1 MERLTTRNIA
11 GVAVY
16 KHPFECERCGD
27 TIWRLPDYGNES
39 PTEKLAEYEDLDEQG
54 LLLRLPTEAYFI
66 KDNIVH
72 KGWVQELV
80 YSPCRKLL
88 LDIRYDDNSLDSY
101 RGYLGNDVFL
111 TQTEAEQKLN
121 EMECD

>member
-1 MERLTTRNIA
+1 MERLTNSDKEI
-11 GVAVY
+11 
-16 KHPFECERCGD
+16 
-27 TIWRLPDYGNES
+27 
-39 PTEKLAEYEDLDEQG
+39 PTLVDNAEYWLQAYFKLKDYENADEQG

-66 KDNIVH
+66 KDNIVR

-101 RGYLGNDVFL
+101 RGYVGNTVFL
-111 TQTEAEQKLN
+111 AKEEAEQKLK
-121 EMECD
+121 EMECAGE